1 MKRIV
6 CIGDSIRM
14 GYTPAVEEGLEGWG
28 KVLGIGG
35 VQGGNTRNVLAHLDQ
50 WAIRP
55 APDIV
60 YLNAGLHDMARDP
73 GPGPENRVPPS
84 EYAGNLRRIF
94 ERLRR
99 ETEARLLF
107 ALTTPVDLPRQHAV
121 DYGVNRTSEDVILYN
136 ETAGRVTA
144 ELGIPTLDLYQ
155 VVVDR
160 GTDRLLA
167 EDGVHFTAAGSAVL
181 GRAVADFIRTGGRQD
196 PKSP

>member
-1 MKRIV
+1 MRSIV

-14 GYTPAVEEGLEGWG
+14 GYMPVVEKVMEGWG
-28 KVLGIGG
+28 KVLGIGE

-60 YLNAGLHDMARDP
+60 YLNAGLHDLARDP
-73 GPGPENRVPPS
+73 GPGPENQVPLS
-84 EYAGNLRRIF
+84 EYSVNLRRIF
-94 ERLRR
+94 ARLRR

-107 ALTTPVDLPRQHAV
+107 ALTTPVDLARQHAF
-121 DYGVNRTSEDVILYN
+121 DYASNRTNDDVILYN
-136 ETAGRVTA
+136 AAAARVTA

-155 VVVDR
+155 VAVDQGR
-160 GTDRLLA
+160 DRMLG

-181 GRAVADFIRTGGRQD
+181 GRAVADFIRTEGR
-196 PKSP
+196 

>member
-1 MKRIV
+1 MRSIV

-14 GYTPAVEEGLEGWG
+14 GYMPAVEKVLEGWG
-28 KVLGIGG
+28 KVLGIGE

-60 YLNAGLHDMARDP
+60 YFNAGLHDLARDP
-73 GPGPENRVPPS
+73 GPGPENQVPLS
-84 EYAGNLRRIF
+84 EYSLNLRRIF
-94 ERLRR
+94 ARLRR

-107 ALTTPVDLPRQHAV
+107 ALTTPVDLARQHAF
-121 DYGVNRTSEDVILYN
+121 DYASNRTIDDVILYN
-136 ETAGRVTA
+136 EAAARVTA

-155 VVVDR
+155 VAVDQ
-160 GTDRLLA
+160 GTERMLC

-181 GRAVADFIRTGGRQD
+181 GRAVADFIRTEGG
-196 PKSP
+196 